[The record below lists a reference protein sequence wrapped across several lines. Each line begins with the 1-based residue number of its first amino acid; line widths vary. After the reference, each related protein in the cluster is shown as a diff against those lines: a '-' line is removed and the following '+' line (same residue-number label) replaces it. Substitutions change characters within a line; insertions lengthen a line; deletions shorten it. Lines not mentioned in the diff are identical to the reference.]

1 MGSLVRE
8 AGASILICRG
18 FSRQRDTSDSVRVC
32 NAVEGEGSLVAAADV
47 DVETQAEEFSSVEEI
62 KAALYTSLEG
72 THHVPPYSKPDF
84 LLAVAGCQRV
94 ASFNHAFPH
103 FEMNVCETSARFA
116 VRRTHL
122 KKP

>member
-8 AGASILICRG
+8 TGASILICRG
-18 FSRQRDTSDSVRVC
+18 FSRPRDTSGSVRVC

-47 DVETQAEEFSSVEEI
+47 DVETQAEEFSTVEEI

-72 THHVPPYSKPDF
+72 THHVPPKIKPDF

-94 ASFNHAFPH
+94 VSFNHAFPH
-103 FEMNVCETSARFA
+103 FEMNVYETSAKFA
-116 VRRTHL
+116 VRRTDL